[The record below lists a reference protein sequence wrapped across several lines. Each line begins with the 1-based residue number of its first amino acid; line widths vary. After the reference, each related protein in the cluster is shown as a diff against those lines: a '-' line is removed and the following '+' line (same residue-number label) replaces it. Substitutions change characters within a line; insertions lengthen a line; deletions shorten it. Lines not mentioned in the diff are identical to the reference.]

1 MSEQPNT
8 YKQVTETL
16 VKDFSET
23 IKRRTWRSA
32 LGTGLV
38 TAGTTLATAGF
49 GWNTLIAAVCSG
61 VGGYLLWLDG
71 STKKKE
77 DQYNKILKEI
87 KGKENAETSPNTP
100 DVSN

>member
-1 MSEQPNT
+1 MSEPTYSEITNT
-8 YKQVTETL
+8 L
-16 VKDFSET
+16 IKDFSET
-23 IKRRTWRSA
+23 VKRRTWRSA

-49 GWNTLIAAVCSG
+49 GWNTLIAVVCSG

-77 DQYNKILKEI
+77 DEEKKLLNKELEK
-87 KGKENAETSPNTP
+87 KNENDPTDTT
-100 DVSN
+100 DVGS